1 MSERELNGGRIAIE
15 LEGREVYLE
24 PSLEACAE
32 ISGMAGGMNQAV
44 QRCLALDF
52 DTICRVIG
60 AGVMIDGKRL
70 SPVMR
75 NKELPKT
82 IYEAGLIYC
91 HGKAIE
97 FIHCVANGGRMPEEI
112 AEDKGGEGDGPLFP
126 SPNTTEDSSVEPL
139 AG

>member
-1 MSERELNGGRIAIE
+1 MSERELNGGRIAIV

-32 ISGMAGGMNQAV
+32 ISGMAGGMNAAV

-52 DTICRVIG
+52 ETICKVIG
-60 AGVMIDGKRL
+60 AGVTVDGKRL
-70 SPVMR
+70 SPNMR
-75 NKELPKT
+75 SKELPRT

-97 FIHCVANGGRMPEEI
+97 FIHIVANGGRLPEE
-112 AEDKGGEGDGPLFP
+112 ADESDGGEGDGPLFP
-126 SPNTTEDSSVEPL
+126 SPTTTEDSTAAPL